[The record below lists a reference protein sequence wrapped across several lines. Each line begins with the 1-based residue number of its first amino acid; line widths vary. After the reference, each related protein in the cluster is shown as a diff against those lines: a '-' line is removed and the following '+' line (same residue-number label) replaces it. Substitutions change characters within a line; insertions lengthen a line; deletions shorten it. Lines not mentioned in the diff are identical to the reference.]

1 MSRYTRRT
9 RVTGLAAASLLV
21 LAVAAAPV
29 RAQTPPAS
37 PPEPVLVD
45 DSLVNGELIGAGI
58 GAGVGMMTVLTLAS
72 SCDVSKNCIPPSEL
86 GTALPLGIA
95 AGAGIGLIA
104 GMFIDKARR
113 DPAPVAVAIRADRQM
128 RAVRIDWRLG
138 KRAADRVPAPLPRP
152 RPRYSDDSTVNGFV
166 AGTALGTMGGLFAG
180 MGAVGRCGGNLCSTG
195 VGHAWGPECHP
206 CFRNEVLPP
215 TGWVERMAVRRG
227 HGCPR
232 CGCGYCSLPAGRR
245 MSLAVE
251 TSNRLKSEY
260 VVVRRT
266 KRRSDCGPFFLPLL
280 R

>member
-1 MSRYTRRT
+1 MSRFTRRS
-9 RVTGLAAASLLV
+9 RFTGLAAASLLV
-21 LAVAAAPV
+21 LAAAAAPV

-72 SCDVSKNCIPPSEL
+72 TCDVSKNCIPPSEL

-113 DPAPVAVAIRADRQM
+113 DPAPVAVAIRADRQV

-138 KRAADRVPAPLPRP
+138 KTAAAQVPAPRPRP
-152 RPRYSDDSTVNGFV
+152 RPRYFDDSTVNGLV

-180 MGAVGRCGGNLCSTG
+180 MGAVDRCGGHLCNRPPLHTYLLYGG
-195 VGHAWGPECHP
+195 VGAGSGA
-206 CFRNEVLPP
+206 F
-215 TGWVERMAVRRG
+215 TGWLIDKLHKAPAAMPDAVAV
-227 HGCPR
+227 
-232 CGCGYCSLPAGRR
+232 SAGGEAQ
-245 MSLAVE
+245 AVHMQW
-251 TSNRLKSEY
+251 R
-260 VVVRRT
+260 
-266 KRRSDCGPFFLPLL
+266 F
-280 R
+280 